1 MEDDRKRTSR
11 GCAGVMVSDAA
22 RGSESVTGQRYV
34 SDAVTDAANV
44 KGQRYF
50 GATLRQISPAR
61 PDP

>member
-1 MEDDRKRTSR
+1 
-11 GCAGVMVSDAA
+11 MVSDAA